1 MLVFQFK
8 HLIKAGETTEADGLE
23 LAGLISETLRA
34 NGYAGI
40 VEAYKS
46 SQLIRIS
53 IIGKGEENSL

>member
-8 HLIKAGETTEADGLE
+8 HLVKEGESNEADGLE
-23 LAGLISETLRA
+23 LAGLIAETLRA

-53 IIGKGEENSL
+53 IIGKGEQNSL